1 MTNQNTKLMTAR
13 DLQKMEIPPINW
25 AVTDLIP
32 EGLTLLA
39 GRPKIGKSFIILD
52 LALSITNEH
61 KFLGKFNC
69 VPGKVLFIPY
79 EDNTRRL
86 QSRINDLMDG
96 VDAPEGLLFP
106 SELYFPKLDRGGV
119 ENIRRIIKD
128 DADIRMVVIDTF
140 GTAISSGFNSF
151 GTSFKE
157 DYEFLSHLQQLSLEY
172 RISIVLIHHTRKLP
186 SENVFDEIVGTTG
199 VTASPDTLMLIK
211 KHGDKTLLHITGRDI
226 EEDTFEI
233 KFDHDTF
240 KWELIAEGV
249 SYASTAER
257 QVIIDLFEG
266 DYDKELQIK
275 DIADKTGKTR
285 VATSQLIRKMKLSGE
300 ITDGSGYG
308 FYRLPSAN

>member
-1 MTNQNTKLMTAR
+1 MSAR

-39 GRPKIGKSFIILD
+39 GRPKAGKSFIVLD

-96 VDAPEGLLFP
+96 VEAPEGLLFP
-106 SELYFPKLDRGGV
+106 NELYFPKLDRGGV
-119 ENIRRIIKD
+119 ENIRSIIKD
-128 DADIRMVVIDTF
+128 DPDIKMVVIDTF

-157 DYEFLSHLQQLSLEY
+157 DYEFLSHLQHLSMEY
-172 RISIVLIHHTRKLP
+172 RLSIVLIHHTRKML
-186 SENVFDEIVGTTG
+186 SDNVFDEIVGTTG
-199 VTASPDTLMLIK
+199 VTASPDTLMLIRK
-211 KHGDKTLLHITGRDI
+211 SGSKTLLHITGRDV
-226 EEDTFEI
+226 EEENFEI
-233 KFDHDTF
+233 SFDQATF

-257 QVIIDLFEG
+257 QTIIDGFEG

-275 DIADKTGKTR
+275 EIADKTGKTR
-285 VATSQLIRKMKLSGE
+285 LATSQLIRKMKLSGE
-300 ITDGSGYG
+300 ITEGSGYG
-308 FYRLPSAN
+308 IYKLPSPN